1 MAENTAAGMILMGM
15 RSTKTL
21 EKTLDRTHSHF
32 HDWKGEQS
40 MIARDENYTSILLI
54 H

>member
-21 EKTLDRTHSHF
+21 EKKNAD
-32 HDWKGEQS
+32 D
-40 MIARDENYTSILLI
+40 DEEESPYPAKKDKIVFQY
-54 H
+54 